1 MLAAGAVLAAAPQ
14 ESAAPLPKIVVAF
27 ANEPLATPGPAGT
40 TGARYG
46 GTGYRVGQSAQR
58 QAHSVAAQYSLR
70 EVRSWPIAVL
80 SMHCVVY
87 EITNGRPAA
96 EVIAQ
101 LSKDSR
107 VLLAQGLQEFHTLTT
122 AAAAAPA
129 LATAAAGA
137 TAPPGAGASAGA
149 AYNDPL
155 YDMQTNMTTLGI
167 ARAQKR
173 TQGAGVRIAVIDTGV
188 DLAHPDLHGASLRSR
203 SFLDK
208 SADAASLR
216 HGTAMVGVI
225 AAVANNHVG
234 IVGLAPRAHVE
245 VLEACWQLSPA
256 NDAAVC
262 NTFTL
267 ARALAAALASD
278 VQLVNLSVAGPAD
291 PLLAALVQAG
301 LKRGVTFV
309 GAAAGP
315 DAPFPT
321 AIPGV
326 ITAAGTEQPPPPGAL
341 AAPSQHVMTLRPAGE
356 YDFESGSSIAAAEI
370 TSVLALLMSAS
381 PTRLSSATLLSL
393 LTGPTPVGAGN
404 ALPVDVNAALERL
417 AALQGGGAVTASTA
431 P

>member
-1 MLAAGAVLAAAPQ
+1 VLAGAPQ

-155 YDMQTNMTTLGI
+155 YDMQTNMATLGI
-167 ARAQKR
+167 AHAQKR

-216 HGTAMVGVI
+216 HGTAMVGLI

>member
-1 MLAAGAVLAAAPQ
+1 MLVAGPAFAGAPQ

-27 ANEPLATPGPAGT
+27 ANEPLAAPGAAGT

-58 QAHSVAAQYSLR
+58 QAHSVAADYSLR
-70 EVRSWPIAVL
+70 EVRSWPIPVL

-87 EITNGRPAA
+87 EITNGQPPE
-96 EVIAQ
+96 EVIAA

-107 VLLAQGLQEFHTLTT
+107 VLLAQSLQEFHTLTG
-122 AAAAAPA
+122 AAP
-129 LATAAAGA
+129 
-137 TAPPGAGASAGA
+137 AGA

-155 YDMQTNMTTLGI
+155 YDMQTNMATLGI
-167 ARAQKR
+167 ALAQKR
-173 TQGAGVRIAVIDTGV
+173 AQGAGVRIAVIDTGV

-208 SADAASLR
+208 SAAAASLR
-216 HGTAMVGVI
+216 HGTAMVGLI

-256 NDAAVC
+256 SDTAAC

-291 PLLAALVQAG
+291 PLLAALVQVG

-326 ITAAGTEQPPPPGAL
+326 ITAAGTEQTPPPGAL

-393 LTGPTPVGAGN
+393 LTGPAPVRAGSP
-404 ALPVDVNAALERL
+404 LPVDVNAALERL
-417 AALQGGGAVTASTA
+417 DALRGGGAVTASAA
-431 P
+431 PR